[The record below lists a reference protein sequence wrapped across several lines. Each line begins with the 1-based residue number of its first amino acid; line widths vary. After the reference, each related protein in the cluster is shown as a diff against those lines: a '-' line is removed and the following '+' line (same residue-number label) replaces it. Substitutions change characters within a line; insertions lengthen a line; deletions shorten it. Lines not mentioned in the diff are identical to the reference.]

1 MQPRYSDGMKVR
13 VRARD
18 AGGRLV
24 YRELESYEDMSGV
37 VLSSKAVVGYI
48 LRPITIT
55 ERPQADLPTTLYM
68 YTVKL
73 EEGITLSNLTEY
85 CLEEISES

>member
-1 MQPRYSDGMKVR
+1 MQPRYVDGTKVR
-13 VRARD
+13 VKARD
-18 AGGRLV
+18 AAGRLV

-37 VLSSKAVVGYI
+37 VVSSQAVVAYF